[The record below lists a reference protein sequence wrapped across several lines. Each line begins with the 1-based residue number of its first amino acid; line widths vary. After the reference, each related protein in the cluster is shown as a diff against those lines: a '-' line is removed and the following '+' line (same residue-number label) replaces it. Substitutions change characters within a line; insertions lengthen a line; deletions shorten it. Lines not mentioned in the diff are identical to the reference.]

1 MVEPISLAIGVVPL
15 FHSCLEYLQLF
26 KTAQS
31 ATLDVQVLLFQLDCH
46 HEDLI
51 IWGEKHGFFEDT
63 QPSVQRPKDLLSRLE
78 NAFRL
83 LETLFKDSAALQ
95 ERYGVVVS
103 KEALEHPA
111 ADVDDPYPSSAG
123 LRRLN
128 WRRATKAK
136 TLFNDTE
143 QQAARPSLGV
153 LQKTRWAIY
162 DKKKFEELVKKI
174 GEMVSLV
181 EKILPVPDEFRNQ
194 TALRDIMPLINDLE
208 RLKLFQAAS
217 ASIRPAWANT
227 ASGLIIASE
236 AASVRGPATV
246 SHWIEQVE
254 DGDETNLD
262 DVKAVPTQGG
272 ARPVQK
278 RSTFDEQTNE
288 EALMFPIPPEWRLW
302 FVFVPTCLSSSVGLS
317 CETKF
322 QELVEECPA
331 FIEKNDS
338 DKQWGLGP
346 KIRNH
351 VKTTASIVQL
361 EDMLEKLSSL
371 HYEIQGELKD
381 VIVPIASQAFSEV
394 HIYCAPCRCAVRTA
408 VILCDQY
415 LGDKVNCVRIDD
427 RISSACCTTQ
437 RNPKQLQTFV
447 ETVNA
452 QELGQWDL
460 FPPLSTT
467 GYVDYIDKEW
477 IENRLF
483 NLESTLYEGEG
494 HEDRFKCAESLFKD
508 MEKNMK
514 IHSILLLEA
523 NSGAW
528 ILQTP
533 PFRRSPRMPKEFE
546 IFKYWAGYFDKFEEG
561 NTYRG
566 TFTPSRLAYS
576 QPDPQKSRKRP
587 REE

>member
-1 MVEPISLAIGVVPL
+1 MVEPISVAIGVVPL
-15 FHSCLEYLQLF
+15 FHSCLEYFQLF

-103 KEALEHPA
+103 KEALEHSA
-111 ADVDDPYPSSAG
+111 ADEDDPYPSSAG

-136 TLFNDTE
+136 TLFNGTE

-162 DKKKFEELVKKI
+162 DKRKFEELVKKI

-208 RLKLFQAAS
+208 QLKLFQAAS

-262 DVKAVPTQGG
+262 DVNAVPTQGG

-278 RSTFDEQTNE
+278 RSTLNEQTNE
-288 EALMFPIPPEWRLW
+288 GALMFPNPIEWNLW

-317 CETKF
+317 CETRF
-322 QELVEECPA
+322 QELVKESPA
-331 FIEKNDS
+331 FIEENDS
-338 DKQWGLGP
+338 KKKWGLGP

-351 VKTTASIVQL
+351 VKSTASIVQL

-371 HYEIQGELKD
+371 HYDIQREFKD
-381 VIVPIASQAFSEV
+381 IIEPIASQASSEL

-408 VILCDQY
+408 LILCDQK
-415 LGDKVNCVRIDD
+415 LGDTVNCVRIDD

-437 RNPKQLQTFV
+437 RNPKQLQTFI

-452 QELGQWDL
+452 RELGQNGL
-460 FPPLSTT
+460 FPPQSTT
-467 GYVDYIDKEW
+467 KYVDYIDKEW
-477 IENRLF
+477 IENRLY

-508 MEKNMK
+508 LKKNLK
-514 IHSILLLEA
+514 VHSILLLEE

-546 IFKYWAGYFDKFEEG
+546 IFNYWARYFDKFEEM
-561 NTYRG
+561 TIYRG

-576 QPDPQKSRKRP
+576 QSDPQNSRKRS